1 MTTAAIHTFEARLKG
16 MIGNTY
22 MLNTQCFKFL
32 NYEVSGNQF
41 LIGTDKKIL
50 RFDIDQAHQAIER
63 FLPTDPEDKPNAQV
77 VQFQMTSLEG
87 AGEIKRIIMDNIAK
101 IKENREYIPQAAAIN
116 DNVKTLLDFAKTEI
130 QMYEMLH
137 KVNYVSKG

>member
-1 MTTAAIHTFEARLKG
+1 
-16 MIGNTY
+16 

-32 NYEVSGNQF
+32 NYEISGNQF

-50 RFDIDQAHQAIER
+50 KFDIDQAHQAMER
-63 FLPTDPEDKPNAQV
+63 FLPTDPEEKPNSQV

-87 AGEIKRIIMDNIAK
+87 AGQIKSIIMENIAR
-101 IKENREYIPQAAAIN
+101 IKESKDYIPQAAAIN

-130 QMYEMLH
+130 QMYDMLH
-137 KVNYVSKG
+137 KVNYGSKQ